1 MVMVMKA
8 ITVTSSSHLEW
19 YVQSQLSHYR
29 NNDVNAGNDDTDDDV
44 YNEST
49 KMKLLW
55 AGN

>member
-49 KMKLLW
+49 KMKLL
-55 AGN
+55 